1 MASAS
6 FQHVT
11 KRFAE
16 GDVAVSDMCLEVRD
30 REFLVILG
38 PSGCGKSTALRM
50 LAGVEDATEGVIKIG
65 ETVVNSVPSH
75 NRDVAM
81 VFQTYAL
88 YPHMSVFDNLAFS
101 LRLQGL
107 DQLDI
112 AQRVNKAAETVGLSP
127 LLERLPRQLSGGEQQ
142 RVALGRAIVRD
153 PQLFLFDEPLSSLD
167 AKLREHMRV
176 ELRKIHRALGAT
188 FLYVTHDQVEAMA
201 LGDRIA
207 IMKDGV
213 VQQVA
218 RPSVI
223 YEHPTNMF
231 VAGFI
236 GTPAMNLIP
245 VAISG
250 RTAKGS
256 ALQIELSREPHLT
269 AGVLGI
275 RPEALHKDGFMGEPT
290 IELHV
295 DVDEMRGP
303 DQLLYGTVG
312 DDVIVAR
319 VDPHL
324 KIGRGERVQ
333 LSVDMQSIHLF
344 DAQTGQAV
352 L

>member
-16 GDVAVSDMCLEVRD
+16 GDIAVNDMCLEVKD
-30 REFLVILG
+30 REFLVIVG

-50 LAGVEDATEGVIKIG
+50 LAGAEDVTAGVIRIG
-65 ETVVNSVPSH
+65 ETVITNVPSR

-88 YPHMSVFDNLAFS
+88 YPHMSVFDNMAFS
-101 LRLQGL
+101 LRLQGV
-107 DQLDI
+107 DQSDI
-112 AQRVNKAAETVGLSP
+112 ARRVNWAAEIVGLGSF
-127 LLERLPRQLSGGEQQ
+127 LTRLPRQLSGGEQQ
-142 RVALGRAIVRD
+142 RVALARAIVRN

-176 ELRKIHRALGAT
+176 ELKKIHRALGAT
-188 FLYVTHDQVEAMA
+188 FLYVTHDQVEAMT

-207 IMKDGV
+207 VMKDGV
-213 VQQVA
+213 LQQVA
-218 RPSVI
+218 PPSVI
-223 YEHPTNMF
+223 YDHPANVF

-245 VAISG
+245 VAVSG
-250 RTAKGS
+250 RIAKGS
-256 ALQIELSREPHLT
+256 SVQIELPRETPLT
-269 AGVLGI
+269 TGVLGI
-275 RPEALHKDGFMGEPT
+275 RPEALHDHPSRGEPT
-290 IELHV
+290 IDVQV
-295 DVDEMRGP
+295 DLAEMLGR
-303 DQLLYGTVG
+303 DQLLYGTAG
-312 DDVIVAR
+312 DDAIVAR
-319 VDPHL
+319 VDPHV
-324 KIGRGERVQ
+324 KVSRGESVQ
-333 LSVDMQSIHLF
+333 LGFDMQSIHLF

>member
-16 GDVAVSDMCLEVRD
+16 GEIAVNDMCLDVKD
-30 REFLVILG
+30 KEFMVIVG

-50 LAGVEDATEGVIKIG
+50 LAGLEDVTEGVIKIG
-65 ETVVNSVPSH
+65 EAVVNTVPSR

-81 VFQTYAL
+81 VFQAYAL
-88 YPHMSVFDNLAFS
+88 YPHMSVFDNMAFG
-101 LRLQGL
+101 LRMQGV
-107 DQLDI
+107 QQSEI
-112 AQRVNKAAETVGLSP
+112 ERRVSRAADLLGLGG
-127 LLERLPRQLSGGEQQ
+127 LLRRLPRQLSGGQQQ

-153 PQLFLFDEPLSSLD
+153 PELFLLDEPLSSLD

-188 FLYVTHDQVEAMA
+188 FLYVTHDQVEAMT

-207 IMKDGV
+207 VLKDGV
-213 VQQVA
+213 IQQVA
-218 RPSVI
+218 PPEVI
-223 YEHPTNMF
+223 YEHPANVF

-245 VAISG
+245 VAVSG

-256 ALQIELSREPHLT
+256 ALQIELPREPHLNT
-269 AGVLGI
+269 GILGI
-275 RPEALHKDGFMGEPT
+275 RPEALHEPASRGEPT
-290 IELHV
+290 IDVHVELA
-295 DVDEMRGP
+295 ELLGR
-303 DQLLYGTVG
+303 DQIVYGTVG
-312 DDVIVAR
+312 ENAIVAR
-319 VDPHL
+319 VSPRV
-324 KIGRGERVQ
+324 KVSRGERMHFG
-333 LSVDMQSIHLF
+333 VDMRSLHLF

>member
-16 GDVAVSDMCLEVRD
+16 GDIAVNDMCLEVKD
-30 REFLVILG
+30 GEFLVILG

-50 LAGVEDATEGVIKIG
+50 LAGVEEVTEGVIKIG
-65 ETVVNSVPSH
+65 ETVVNNVPSR

-88 YPHMSVFDNLAFS
+88 YPHMSVFDNMAFS
-101 LRLQGL
+101 LRLQEV
-107 DQLDI
+107 DQSEI
-112 AQRVNKAAETVGLSP
+112 ARRVNRAAETVGLSS
-127 LLERLPRQLSGGEQQ
+127 LLKRLPGQLSGGERQ

-167 AKLREHMRV
+167 AKLRGHVRV
-176 ELRKIHRALGAT
+176 ELKKIHRSLGAT
-188 FLYVTHDQVEAMA
+188 FLYVTHDQVEAMT

-207 IMKDGV
+207 LMKDGAL
-213 VQQVA
+213 QQVA
-218 RPSVI
+218 SPRVI

-245 VAISG
+245 VAVSG
-250 RTAKGS
+250 RTATGS
-256 ALQIELSREPHLT
+256 ALQIELPREPRLT
-269 AGVLGI
+269 TGFLGI
-275 RPEALHKDGFMGEPT
+275 RPEALHEPASRGEST
-290 IELHV
+290 IDMQV
-295 DVDEMRGP
+295 DMAEMLGR

-312 DDVIVAR
+312 DNAIVAR

-324 KIGRGERVQ
+324 KISRGDRVQ
-333 LSVDMQSIHLF
+333 LGIDLESIHLF

>member
-6 FQHVT
+6 FEHVT

-16 GDVAVSDMCLEVRD
+16 GGIAVNDMSLEVKD
-30 REFLVILG
+30 KEFMVVVG
-38 PSGCGKSTALRM
+38 PSGCGKSTALRI
-50 LAGVEDATEGVIKIG
+50 LAGLDEATEGVIKIG
-65 ETVVNSVPSH
+65 ETVVNHMPVR

-88 YPHMSVFDNLAFS
+88 YPHMNVFDNMAFGM
-101 LRLQGL
+101 RMQGIN
-107 DQLDI
+107 QTEI
-112 AQRVNKAAETVGLSP
+112 AAAVNRAAAIVGMAG

-153 PQLFLFDEPLSSLD
+153 PKIFLFDEPLSSLD

-188 FLYVTHDQVEAMA
+188 FVYVTHDQVEAMT

-207 IMKDGV
+207 VMKDGV
-213 VQQVA
+213 LQQVA
-218 RPSVI
+218 PPEII
-223 YEHPTNMF
+223 YEHPANMF

-245 VAISG
+245 VDFRG
-250 RTAKGS
+250 RTARGS
-256 ALQIELSREPHLT
+256 ALQIELPHEPRLKN
-269 AGVLGI
+269 GVLGI
-275 RPEALHKDGFMGEPT
+275 RPEAMHENASMGEPT
-290 IELHV
+290 IDMQV
-295 DVDEMRGP
+295 DLAEMLGR
-303 DQLLYGTVG
+303 DQLVYGTVG
-312 DDVIVAR
+312 DDAIVAR
-319 VDPHL
+319 VDSHV
-324 KIGRGERVQ
+324 KIRRGERLQ
-333 LSVDMQSIHLF
+333 LGIDMQRIHLF

>member
-16 GDVAVSDMCLEVRD
+16 GDIAVKDMCLEVKD
-30 REFLVILG
+30 GEFLVVLG

-50 LAGVEDATEGVIKIG
+50 LAGAEDVTEGVIKIG
-65 ETVVNSVPSH
+65 ETVVNSMPSR

-88 YPHMSVFDNLAFS
+88 YPHMSVFDNMAFS
-101 LRLQGL
+101 LRLQGF
-107 DQLDI
+107 DNSDI
-112 AQRVNKAAETVGLSP
+112 AQRVNSAAEIVGLGP
-127 LLERLPRQLSGGEQQ
+127 LLARLPRQLSGGEQQ
-142 RVALGRAIVRD
+142 RVALGRALVRD
-153 PQLFLFDEPLSSLD
+153 PKLFLFDEALSTLD
-167 AKLREHMRV
+167 ANLRGHMRV
-176 ELRKIHRALGAT
+176 ELQKIHRAVGAT
-188 FLYVTHDQVEAMA
+188 FLYVTHDQVEAMT

-207 IMKDGV
+207 VMKDGV
-213 VQQVA
+213 LQQVA
-218 RPSVI
+218 SPSVI
-223 YEHPTNMF
+223 YEHPANMF

-245 VAISG
+245 VAVSG

-256 ALQIELSREPHLT
+256 ALEIELPREPRLT

-275 RPEALHKDGFMGEPT
+275 RPENLHEHPSRGEPT
-290 IELHV
+290 AEVKV
-295 DVDEMRGP
+295 DVAEMLGR

-312 DDVIVAR
+312 DNAIVAR
-319 VDPHL
+319 VDPHT
-324 KIGRGERVQ
+324 KISHGERVQ
-333 LSVDMQSIHLF
+333 LGIDMQSIHLF
-344 DAQTGQAV
+344 DAHTGQAV

>member
-16 GDVAVSDMCLEVRD
+16 GEIAVNNMCLEVND

-50 LAGVEDATEGVIKIG
+50 VAGVEDVTEGVIKIG
-65 ETVVNSVPSH
+65 GTVVNDVPSR

-88 YPHMSVFDNLAFS
+88 YPHMSVFDNMAFS
-101 LRLQGL
+101 LRLQGV
-107 DQLDI
+107 DQSDI
-112 AQRVNKAAETVGLSP
+112 ARRVNRAAEIVGLGP
-127 LLERLPRQLSGGEQQ
+127 YLKRLPRQLSGGEQQ

-167 AKLREHMRV
+167 AKLRGHMRV

-188 FLYVTHDQVEAMA
+188 FLYVTHDQVEAMTLA
-201 LGDRIA
+201 DRIA
-207 IMKDGV
+207 VMKDGV
-213 VQQVA
+213 LQQVA
-218 RPSVI
+218 TPSVI

-245 VAISG
+245 VAVSG

-256 ALQIELSREPHLT
+256 ALQIELPREPRLT
-269 AGVLGI
+269 DGVIGI
-275 RPEALHKDGFMGEPT
+275 RPEALHEHASRGEPT
-290 IELHV
+290 IELQV
-295 DVDEMRGP
+295 ELAEMLGR

-312 DDVIVAR
+312 DNAIVAR
-319 VDPHL
+319 VDPHT
-324 KIGRGERVQ
+324 KISHGERVR
-333 LSVDMQSIHLF
+333 LGIDMQSIHLF
-344 DAQTGQAV
+344 DAHTGQAV

>member
-16 GDVAVSDMCLEVRD
+16 GGIAVNDICLEVKD
-30 REFLVILG
+30 KEFMVVVG
-38 PSGCGKSTALRM
+38 PSGCGKSTALRI
-50 LAGVEDATEGVIKIG
+50 LAGLDEATEGVIKIG
-65 ETVVNSVPSH
+65 ETVVNHVPVR

-88 YPHMSVFDNLAFS
+88 YPHMNVFENMAFGM
-101 LRLQGL
+101 RMQGIN
-107 DQLDI
+107 QAEIAGAVNRAADI
-112 AQRVNKAAETVGLSP
+112 VGMAG

-153 PQLFLFDEPLSSLD
+153 PQVFLFDEPLSSLD

-188 FLYVTHDQVEAMA
+188 FLYVTHDQVEAMT

-207 IMKDGV
+207 VMKDGV
-213 VQQVA
+213 LQQVA
-218 RPSVI
+218 PPEVI
-223 YEHPTNMF
+223 YEHPANMF

-245 VAISG
+245 VDFRG
-250 RTAKGS
+250 RTATGS
-256 ALQIELSREPHLT
+256 ALRIELPREPRLKS
-269 AGVLGI
+269 GVLGI
-275 RPEALHKDGFMGEPT
+275 RPEAMHEHASMGEPT
-290 IELHV
+290 IEVQV
-295 DVDEMRGP
+295 DLAEMLGR
-303 DQLLYGTVG
+303 DQLVYGTVG
-312 DDVIVAR
+312 DDAIVAR
-319 VDPHL
+319 VDSHV
-324 KIGRGERVQ
+324 KISRGERVK
-333 LSVDMQSIHLF
+333 LGIDMQHIHLF

>member
-16 GDVAVSDMCLEVRD
+16 GDVAMTDFCLEVKD
-30 REFLVILG
+30 KEFMVVVG
-38 PSGCGKSTALRM
+38 PSGCGKSTALRI
-50 LAGVEDATEGVIKIG
+50 LAGLDEATEGVIKIG
-65 ETVVNSVPSH
+65 ETVVNKVPAQ

-88 YPHMSVFDNLAFS
+88 YPHMNVFDNMAFG
-101 LRLQGL
+101 LRMQGIN
-107 DQLDI
+107 QSEIESAVNRAADI
-112 AQRVNKAAETVGLSP
+112 VGLSP
-127 LLERLPRQLSGGEQQ
+127 LLRRLPGQLSGGEQQ

-218 RPSVI
+218 PPRVV

-250 RTAKGS
+250 RNAKGS

-275 RPEALHKDGFMGEPT
+275 RPEALHEHAFM
-290 IELHV
+290 
-295 DVDEMRGP
+295 
-303 DQLLYGTVG
+303 
-312 DDVIVAR
+312 
-319 VDPHL
+319 
-324 KIGRGERVQ
+324 
-333 LSVDMQSIHLF
+333 
-344 DAQTGQAV
+344 
-352 L
+352 